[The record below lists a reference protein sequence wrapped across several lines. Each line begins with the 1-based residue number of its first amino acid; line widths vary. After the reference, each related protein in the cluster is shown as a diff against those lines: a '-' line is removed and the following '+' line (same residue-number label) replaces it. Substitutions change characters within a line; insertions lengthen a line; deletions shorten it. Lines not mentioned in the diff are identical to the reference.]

1 MRIKYLVVVLLSI
14 LITIPLYSVTKI
26 ERLGIHPFMKKRVIT
41 PQDLR
46 NVEKY
51 EADLKAG
58 FESVGASELLTPF
71 IEELKAGRIWDAEIK
86 AGDTVKWMLFKERG
100 KVKAVTDGVIAI
112 KKPVKAFRIS
122 FFKDLK
128 TYNFV
133 IPAICG
139 NIALMSV
146 EEHPAPVCAL
156 EVSPSRIEVGNP
168 VILDLCKSK
177 NWVKGT
183 IKVTLDGKEISTIE
197 ATKED
202 CRKTFTASE
211 PGNYRFE
218 AVVYEEHGIA
228 STNPC
233 FASVDYWKNLPP
245 QCDLK
250 VSPEKVLTGQM
261 ITLDAS
267 GSSDPEGKLK
277 GVKFTIKSDGNVI
290 EEKTLSEP
298 PYIYK
303 FKPAKAGSY
312 KVELVA
318 MDDHDVSSSTCEGS
332 YSILRRGFFLAETG
346 IMSQADPRLF
356 LPLRFGYQYRINES
370 YRVAGILGY
379 NIKIKGNSEDDE
391 YGNPFTADL
400 LFFYYPERFF
410 VGAGTGLW
418 LVKNENNLDFVV
430 KAGYE
435 VYSTENLGFY
445 LFLEGRIPY
454 VNFDEKSDRGVILFG
469 GGLRF

>member
-1 MRIKYLVVVLLSI
+1 MRIKALVVLLSI
-14 LITIPLYSVTKI
+14 FLVIPLYSVTKI
-26 ERLGIHPFMKKRVIT
+26 ERLGVHPFMKKRVIT
-41 PQDLR
+41 PEDLR
-46 NVEKY
+46 NIKKY

-58 FESVGASELLTPF
+58 FEMAGASELLAPF
-71 IEELKAGRIWDAEIK
+71 IEEIKAGRIWDSELK

-100 KVKAVTDGVIAI
+100 KVKVVTDGEIAI
-112 KKPVKAFRIS
+112 KKPIKAYRVT

-128 TYNFV
+128 TYDFV
-133 IPAICG
+133 IPSICA
-139 NIALMSV
+139 NISLMNV
-146 EEHPAPVCAL
+146 TEHPAPECYL
-156 EVSPSRIEVGNP
+156 EVSPGRIEVGNP

-177 NWVKGT
+177 NWVKGV
-183 IKVTLDGKEISTIE
+183 IKVSLGGKEISTVE
-197 ATKED
+197 ATKDD
-202 CRKTFTASE
+202 CKKTFTANE
-211 PGNYRFE
+211 PGNYKFE
-218 AVVYEEHGIA
+218 ATVYEEHEIA

-233 FASVDYWKNLPP
+233 VASVEYWKNLPP

-250 VSPEKVLTGQM
+250 VSPEKVLTGEE

-277 GVKFTIKSDGNVI
+277 GVKFTIKSDGVV
-290 EEKTLSEP
+290 EEKTISEP
-298 PYIYK
+298 PYVYK

-318 MDDHDVSSSTCEGS
+318 IDDHDVSSSTCEGS
-332 YSILRRGFFLAETG
+332 YNVLRRGFFLAETG

-356 LPLRFGYQYRINES
+356 LPLRFGYQYRLNQN

-379 NIKIKGNSEDDE
+379 NIKIKGNNDEDE
-391 YGNPFTADL
+391 YGNPFTADI
-400 LFFYYPERFF
+400 LFFYQPERFF
-410 VGAGTGLW
+410 IGAGTGLW
-418 LVKNENNLDFVV
+418 LVKNENNLDFIV

-435 VYSTENLGFY
+435 VYYTDNLGVY

-469 GGLRF
+469 GGVRF